1 LKPAELAKYY
11 LKFYSGPTPADNA
24 PISVLLLHGKCK
36 HPGLVKQ
43 CLTTISESTVL
54 PDPEYLESMEWLARN
69 PNRYAA
75 CDEYLNSKKGKKVES
90 PFAQSVI
97 AAYAA
102 EQLKYYDVILKV
114 LRADLLD

>member
-1 LKPAELAKYY
+1 MKPSELAKYY
-11 LKFYSGPTPADNA
+11 LKFYSGSVPTDNA
-24 PISVLLLHGKCK
+24 PMSLLLLHNKCK
-36 HPGLVKQ
+36 HAGLIKQ

-54 PDPEYLESMEWLARN
+54 PDPEYLESMEWLAQN
-69 PNRYAA
+69 PNKYAA

-102 EQLKYYDVILKV
+102 EQLKYYDVALKV
-114 LRADLLD
+114 LQADLRD